1 VRKLSVK
8 TVVEVVIESAHLPDD
23 LGINAP
29 YSLTAKSSCDAHGS
43 TPGSDGVVQH
53 QFSLP
58 VVNNQSAPA
67 RLRNRVDGVLRQSF
81 FGRPVFSQIL
91 VASAL

>member
-1 VRKLSVK
+1 LSVK
-8 TVVEVVIESAHLPDD
+8 TVVEAVIESAHLPDD

-43 TPGSDGVVQH
+43 TPGSCDGVVRH

-58 VVNNQSAPA
+58 VVTNQSAPV
-67 RLRNRVDGVLRQSF
+67 RLRNRLDGVLRQSF
-81 FGRPVFSQIL
+81 FGRPGFSQIL